1 MFLPSGPSRYEIVNN
16 TIYEPT
22 ADAIYATGDDVHLR
36 NNIIW
41 TQAGYGVRI
50 ADDKQ
55 GGFTSDYNLLYATG
69 TGHVGYWQGD
79 RDTLFAWQN
88 ANFRDANSL
97 SADPLFVDADGTD
110 GVLAQLAQGL
120 TAQYF
125 GNRTLT
131 GSPAFTRTERTVN
144 TTYFGSPGG
153 GLGRTTGRPV
163 TAASCGSTSRGIH
176 VPPEL
181 GRPAAALRQRPVD
194 HRRLEHPCRTPNS
207 RRRSTS
213 ARSAPVSIVYEMADD
228 GDISNSRITWTTP
241 TATRQA
247 IPPGNLSTGSGGQQL
262 ARTTTSTSS
271 PTTGSY
277 KPATGTFTPDANYSP
292 AIDRGRPGDPFGNES
307 DPKSGVRQPSVTA
320 TRPRRRQRRRNTSSS
335 PTPTAANA
343 SRRRRRTT
351 SAGLRRV
358 HGQC

>member
-1 MFLPSGPSRYEIVNN
+1 M
-16 TIYEPT
+16 
-22 ADAIYATGDDVHLR
+22 
-36 NNIIW
+36 
-41 TQAGYGVRI
+41 RI

-97 SADPLFVDADGTD
+97 DADPLFVDAGGADGD
-110 GVLAQLAQGL
+110 SRRGLAQGL

-153 GLGRTTGRPV
+153 GLG
-163 TAASCGSTSRGIH
+163 S
-176 VPPEL
+176 
-181 GRPAAALRQRPVD
+181 D
-194 HRRLEHPCRTPNS
+194 NW
-207 RRRSTS
+207 S
-213 ARSAPVSIVYEMADD
+213 ARYSGFVRFDVPGQYTFYLNSGGPQRLYVNGQLIIDDWNSPSNAEQSATINVTSVGAVSIIYEMADD
-228 GDISNSRITWTTP
+228 GDVSNSRIIWSTP

-247 IPPGNLSTGSGGQQL
+247 IPPGNLSTGAAVSSGADDNFHEQ
-262 ARTTTSTSS
+262 S
-271 PTTGSY
+271 TTGSY

-292 AIDRGRPGDPFGNES
+292 AIDRGRPGDPFANES
-307 DPKSGVRQPSVTA
+307 DPKGGYVNLAGTA
-320 TRPRRRQRRRNTSSS
+320 TRPRRPQRAEVHPRHQPQRR
-335 PTPTAANA
+335 
-343 SRRRRRTT
+343 
-351 SAGLRRV
+351 
-358 HGQC
+358 